1 MWCFH
6 PSFPLYK
13 CIFSPLHD
21 MLSLRQSCSTVCVYM
36 YSSLCECGPAKPSKH
51 NRVFCPDN
59 VYRTLLFT
67 VCFPASRVITV
78 RHGWHA
84 FPSPL
89 VSRGTAIMFFLYAC
103 ASGSPEGRSD
113 VTLLKK
119 RFSIVS
125 YNWILLEFNW
135 LFIENRFTV
144 IVLLKI
150 HDHRWLWSAEAV
162 SHLWLNKFRCFIW
175 QRVSSRYMHS
185 F

>member
-1 MWCFH
+1 MCTCTVLCV
-6 PSFPLYK
+6 SV
-13 CIFSPLHD
+13 D
-21 MLSLRQSCSTVCVYM
+21 RQSHLNTTEPFVLTTCTGP
-36 YSSLCECGPAKPSKH
+36 SS
-51 NRVFCPDN
+51 
-59 VYRTLLFT
+59 T

-89 VSRGTAIMFFLYAC
+89 VSWGTAVMFVLYAC
-103 ASGSPEGRSD
+103 VSGSPEGRSD

-119 RFSIVS
+119 RFSIVC

-135 LFIENRFTV
+135 LFIENCFTV

-150 HDHRWLWSAEAV
+150 HDRRCLWSAEAI
-162 SHLWLNKFRCFIW
+162 SHLWLNKFRCVIW

>member
-1 MWCFH
+1 MSWALG
-6 PSFPLYK
+6 SLAV
-13 CIFSPLHD
+13 LHVCTCTVLCVSVD
-21 MLSLRQSCSTVCVYM
+21 RQSHLNTTESFVLTM
-36 YSSLCECGPAKPSKH
+36 YTGPS
-51 NRVFCPDN
+51 
-59 VYRTLLFT
+59 FT
-67 VCFPASRVITV
+67 VCFSASRVITV
-78 RHGWHA
+78 GHGWHA

-119 RFSIVS
+119 RFSIVC

-175 QRVSSRYMHS
+175 QWVSSRYMHS